1 MTESKY
7 PYSMQIEP
15 MRYGN
20 KPSESVI
27 LQTWE
32 SGDWFAQEKKD
43 GAWYQ
48 LEKTTFGDIYLF
60 GRTKSKVT
68 GEYTEKIANVP
79 HIEEISP
86 QCNYLNW

>member
-7 PYSMQIEP
+7 PGSFQIDP

-20 KPSESVI
+20 KPSESI
-27 LQTWE
+27 IEKTWA
-32 SGDWFAQEKKD
+32 SKDWFMQEKID

-48 LEKTTFGDIYLF
+48 LEKTALGDIYLF

-68 GEYTEKIANVP
+68 GEYTEKITNVP
-79 HIEEISP
+79 HIRE
-86 QCNYLNW
+86 